1 MGKYISFLSRTFFN
15 LLVTSNTT
23 FRRSHVGG

>member
-1 MGKYISFLSRTFFN
+1 MGKYIFFSRTFFN

-23 FRRSHVGG
+23 FRRKHFIK